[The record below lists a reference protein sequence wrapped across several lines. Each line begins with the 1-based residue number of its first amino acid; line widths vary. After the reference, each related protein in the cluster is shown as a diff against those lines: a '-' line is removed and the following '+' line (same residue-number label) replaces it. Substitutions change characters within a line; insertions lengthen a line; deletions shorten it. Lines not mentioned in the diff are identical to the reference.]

1 MKLLKEGVKLIGRVV
16 QNIALLIVVL
26 LVTGIAI
33 QVATEKVGDPEKIS
47 YCVKSGELKPDEE
60 GFANRLRGVKCYL
73 KFSLGV
79 FKDEEKI
86 LVSRTYEGKTYQ
98 FYILSP
104 RGVFTTWLKIT
115 PEKSIA
121 MTISLLL
128 LSMGI
133 IFPLGLYWGLRAGHR
148 GGISDRILLLLAPVF
163 SGVPGWFWGLM
174 FLWVLW
180 WRFDVGTVSYMNY
193 IQRVEAHGSAG
204 LIDHFIALLIPV
216 LALTFA
222 NIVIYAFNVR
232 NLVKQ
237 EAHEEYFLVDCLKGL
252 PDRRIRRKLL
262 RTILPSFLTFT
273 SYNFLNLVI
282 NGMAIEKLFDV
293 PGLGYALSYFLGRY
307 FVKTDEGTW
316 APKLLF
322 FPEGIFFVALVMA
335 VLYFLNSTIME
346 TLYLRLD
353 PRREAYEEA

>member
-1 MKLLKEGVKLIGRVV
+1 MLGVKLIGRIA
-16 QNIALLIVVL
+16 QNIALLIIVL

-33 QVATEKVGDPEKIS
+33 QVADEK
-47 YCVKSGELKPDEE
+47 
-60 GFANRLRGVKCYL
+60 
-73 KFSLGV
+73 
-79 FKDEEKI
+79 
-86 LVSRTYEGKTYQ
+86 VSRTKGVPSIEKNTKNPLQEVKHYIEFSLELFEDKKGTIVEVTYNGTT
-98 FYILSP
+98 YRYYDPAP
-104 RGVFTTWLKIT
+104 RELFIKWLKTT

-121 MTISLLL
+121 VTISLLF
-128 LSMGI
+128 LSMAI
-133 IFPLGLYWGLRAGHR
+133 IFPLGLYWGLRAGHK

-180 WRFDVGTVSYMNY
+180 WRFDVGAVSYMNH
-193 IQRVEAHGSAG
+193 IQMAKVHGSVG
-204 LIDHFIALLIPV
+204 LADHFIALLIPV

-222 NIVIYAFNVR
+222 NIAIYAFNVR

-237 EAHEEYFLVDCLKGL
+237 EAQEGYFLVDSLKGL

-262 RTILPSFLTFT
+262 RTVLPSFLTFT
-273 SYNFLNLVI
+273 SYNFLNLII

-293 PGLGYALSYFLGRY
+293 PGLGYALSHFLGRY

-316 APKLLF
+316 IPQLQF

-346 TLYLRLD
+346 ALYLHLD
-353 PRREAYEEA
+353 PRREVYEEA